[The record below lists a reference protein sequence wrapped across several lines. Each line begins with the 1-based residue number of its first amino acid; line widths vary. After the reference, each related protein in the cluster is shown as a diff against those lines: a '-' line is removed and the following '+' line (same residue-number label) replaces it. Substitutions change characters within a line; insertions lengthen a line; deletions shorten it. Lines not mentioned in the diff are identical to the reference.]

1 MYILFIESFSIF
13 LAMIH
18 YMMCGILI
26 LFFAWML
33 LHAFVYSKLKM
44 GSISIIEGLEPTAT
58 ATATA
63 TATPTPTAATA
74 TPAAAPPV
82 NPAEIEFLKQQVT
95 ALETTAAKLKTAMTD
110 NEAGV
115 KNNTELVQKVV
126 KAQSDTNAKMASTKS
141 AQ

>member
-13 LAMIH
+13 LAMFH

-33 LHAFVYSKLKM
+33 LHALVYSKLKM

-63 TATPTPTAATA
+63 TATPTAATA

>member
-1 MYILFIESFSIF
+1 
-13 LAMIH
+13 MIH
-18 YMMCGILI
+18 YTMCGMLI

-63 TATPTPTAATA
+63 TATPTAATA

>member
-1 MYILFIESFSIF
+1 
-13 LAMIH
+13 MIH

-58 ATATA
+58 ATAT
-63 TATPTPTAATA
+63 PTA

>member
-1 MYILFIESFSIF
+1 
-13 LAMIH
+13 MIH
-18 YMMCGILI
+18 YTMCGMLI

-33 LHAFVYSKLKM
+33 LHALIYSKSKV
-44 GSISIIEGLEPTAT
+44 GSHYRIIEGLEPS
-58 ATATA
+58 
-63 TATPTPTAATA
+63 PTPTAP
-74 TPAAAPPV
+74 TPTVAAAAAPA

-95 ALETTAAKLKTAMTD
+95 TLQATAAKLKTAMTQ

-126 KAQSDTNAKMASTKS
+126 KSQNDTQAKMANMKS

>member
-1 MYILFIESFSIF
+1 
-13 LAMIH
+13 MIH

-33 LHAFVYSKLKM
+33 LHAFVYSKLKI

-58 ATATA
+58 PTA
-63 TATPTPTAATA
+63 TATP

>member
-1 MYILFIESFSIF
+1 
-13 LAMIH
+13 MIH
-18 YMMCGILI
+18 YTMCGMLI

-33 LHAFVYSKLKM
+33 LHALIYSKYKV
-44 GSISIIEGLEPTAT
+44 GSHYRIIEGLEPS
-58 ATATA
+58 
-63 TATPTPTAATA
+63 PTPTAPTPTTPTTPTA
-74 TPAAAPPV
+74 AAAPA

-95 ALETTAAKLKTAMTD
+95 TLQATAAKLKTAMTQ

-126 KAQSDTNAKMASTKS
+126 KSQNDTQAKMANMKS

>member
-1 MYILFIESFSIF
+1 
-13 LAMIH
+13 MIH
-18 YMMCGILI
+18 YTMCGMLI

-44 GSISIIEGLEPTAT
+44 GSISIIEGLEPT
-58 ATATA
+58 
-63 TATPTPTAATA
+63 ATA

>member
-1 MYILFIESFSIF
+1 
-13 LAMIH
+13 MIH

>member
-1 MYILFIESFSIF
+1 M
-13 LAMIH
+13 
-18 YMMCGILI
+18 LI

-33 LHAFVYSKLKM
+33 LHALIHSKVQI
-44 GSISIIEGLEPTAT
+44 GSHYRIIEGLDTTPSPTPTVASAT
-58 ATATA
+58 ATA
-63 TATPTPTAATA
+63 
-74 TPAAAPPV
+74 AAAPA

-95 ALETTAAKLKTAMTD
+95 TLEATAAKLKTAMTQ

-126 KAQSDTNAKMASTKS
+126 KSQNDTQAKMANMKS

>member
-1 MYILFIESFSIF
+1 LYILFIEHLAF
-13 LAMIH
+13 LVMIH
-18 YMMCGILI
+18 YTMCGMLI

-33 LHAFVYSKLKM
+33 LHALIYSKSKV
-44 GSISIIEGLEPTAT
+44 GSHYRIIEGLEPSP
-58 ATATA
+58 
-63 TATPTPTAATA
+63 TPTPTPTVAAA
-74 TPAAAPPV
+74 AAAAPA

-95 ALETTAAKLKTAMTD
+95 TLEATAAKLKTAMTQ

-126 KAQSDTNAKMASTKS
+126 KSQNDTQAKMANMKS

>member
-13 LAMIH
+13 LAMFH

-44 GSISIIEGLEPTAT
+44 GSISIIEGLEPTAPT
-58 ATATA
+58 AA
-63 TATPTPTAATA
+63 TAATA

-82 NPAEIEFLKQQVT
+82 NPSEIEFLKQQVT

>member
-1 MYILFIESFSIF
+1 
-13 LAMIH
+13 MIH

-44 GSISIIEGLEPTAT
+44 GSISIIEGLEPTAPT
-58 ATATA
+58 AA
-63 TATPTPTAATA
+63 TAATA

>member
-13 LAMIH
+13 LAMFH

-63 TATPTPTAATA
+63 TATPTAATA

-126 KAQSDTNAKMASTKS
+126 KAQSDTNAKMASMKS

>member
-1 MYILFIESFSIF
+1 
-13 LAMIH
+13 MIH

-44 GSISIIEGLEPTAT
+44 GSISIIEGLEPTA
-58 ATATA
+58 
-63 TATPTPTAATA
+63 PTAATA

-82 NPAEIEFLKQQVT
+82 NPSEIEFLKQQVT

-115 KNNTELVQKVV
+115 KSNTELVQKVV

>member
-1 MYILFIESFSIF
+1 
-13 LAMIH
+13 MIH

-33 LHAFVYSKLKM
+33 LHAFVYSKLKI

-58 ATATA
+58 PTA

-126 KAQSDTNAKMASTKS
+126 KAQSDTNAKMASMKS

>member
-44 GSISIIEGLEPTAT
+44 GSISIIEGLEPT

>member
-1 MYILFIESFSIF
+1 
-13 LAMIH
+13 MIN

-33 LHAFVYSKLKM
+33 LHAFVYSKLKI

-63 TATPTPTAATA
+63 TATPTPT
-74 TPAAAPPV
+74 PAAAPPV

-95 ALETTAAKLKTAMTD
+95 ALQTTAAKLKTAMTD

-115 KNNTELVQKVV
+115 KSNTELVQKVV
-126 KAQSDTNAKMASTKS
+126 KAQSDTNAKMASMKS

>member
-13 LAMIH
+13 LAMFH

-63 TATPTPTAATA
+63 TATPTAATA

>member
-13 LAMIH
+13 LAMFH

-63 TATPTPTAATA
+63 TATPTAATA

-82 NPAEIEFLKQQVT
+82 NPSEIEFLKQQVT